1 MAIAAIFDY
10 GTPPDDAALRD
21 GYDRVNRELGGGE
34 APKTAA
40 EMADGLLAHFVGYT
54 QDGRGMIVN
63 VFESQEAMDR
73 LMERLTQ
80 ITGDGGT
87 ATTRAERRDAHA
99 AQRSHVDRSA
109 PGR

>member
-80 ITGDGGT
+80 ITQGMEGPPPPEPSVEMLT
-87 ATTRAERRDAHA
+87 LHNVLT
-99 AQRSHVDRSA
+99 
-109 PGR
+109 

>member
-54 QDGRGMIVN
+54 EDGRGMIVN
-63 VFESQEAMDR
+63 VFESQDAMDR
-73 LMERLTQ
+73 LMTRLTQ
-80 ITGDGGT
+80 IMQAMEGSQPPEPRVQMLTLRNVLT
-87 ATTRAERRDAHA
+87 
-99 AQRSHVDRSA
+99 
-109 PGR
+109 

>member
-10 GTPPDDAALRD
+10 GTPPDDAARQERRD
-21 GYDRVNRELGGGE
+21 GYDRINRELGGGE

-40 EMADGLLAHFVGYT
+40 EMADGLLAHFVGDT
-54 QDGRGMIVN
+54 QDGRAMIVN

-80 ITGDGGT
+80 IM
-87 ATTRAERRDAHA
+87 
-99 AQRSHVDRSA
+99 QRMEGPPPPEPRVEMLTLRNVLT
-109 PGR
+109 

>member
-10 GTPPDDAALRD
+10 GTPPDDATLQERQD
-21 GYDRVNRELGGGE
+21 GYDHISRELGGGE

-80 ITGDGGT
+80 IMQVMEGPQPPEPRVEMLTLRNVLT
-87 ATTRAERRDAHA
+87 
-99 AQRSHVDRSA
+99 
-109 PGR
+109 

>member
-34 APKTAA
+34 VPRTAA

-73 LMERLTQ
+73 LMERLARIMQGMEGPPPPEPSVEMLTLHNVL
-80 ITGDGGT
+80 T
-87 ATTRAERRDAHA
+87 
-99 AQRSHVDRSA
+99 
-109 PGR
+109 

>member
-34 APKTAA
+34 EPKTAA

-80 ITGDGGT
+80 ITQGMEGP
-87 ATTRAERRDAHA
+87 
-99 AQRSHVDRSA
+99 A
-109 PGR
+109 PPEPSVEMLTLHNVLT